1 MRTRTWLV
9 VAVAAVVFAGSVV
22 GLAVSAAGPPEPD
35 PSQASLSVNVYAV
48 PEVMTAVY
56 KAYGGQFSDRW
67 LARTVITNTGEVPVR
82 NFQITYKVPGY
93 CTTTSVEDYPII
105 LPGQTVRDY
114 CWPAFDSKKMAA
126 IASETPAE
134 VIVSYTY
141 DGLEHPRETSE
152 KFTFLGYND
161 FIHTYLPDADCLT
174 FADLHDNADMLAAFV
189 TARDPDVQKWAK
201 TIAGGFSTG
210 SDDGTMEALSRIYYT
225 LRDWPFEYVS
235 EPLTFWSREFA
246 QHIQFPSETI
256 ANEGGNCVDLSC
268 LFAAMLEAVGVKTY
282 LMLSQGHCQ
291 FAVVMPESGDII
303 PVEETLVGTEATLQD
318 AMDMAYQTYEEQMPE
333 GTYLFIDVEE
343 QWDEGMVP
351 SW

>member
-1 MRTRTWLV
+1 MSTRTWLV
-9 VAVAAVVFAGSVV
+9 IGVVAVVFAGSLV

-35 PSQASLSVNVYAV
+35 PSETSLSIDVYVV

-56 KAYGGQFSDRW
+56 KVYGGQFGNRW
-67 LARTVITNTGEVPVR
+67 LARTLITNTGDVPVE
-82 NFQITYKVPGY
+82 NFQITYRVPGY
-93 CTTTSVEDYPII
+93 CSKTSVEDYPII

-114 CWPAFDSKKMAA
+114 CWPAFDSKKMAD

-141 DGLEHPRETSE
+141 DGLENPRETSE
-152 KFTFLGYND
+152 KFTFLGHND
-161 FIHTYLPDADCLT
+161 FIHTYLSDADCLT
-174 FADLHDNADMLAAFV
+174 FADLHDNKDMLAAFV

-201 TIAGGFSTG
+201 TIAGGFSTS
-210 SDDGTMEALSRIYYT
+210 SDEGAMEALSRIYYT

-256 ANEGGNCVDLSC
+256 ANKGGNCVDLSC
-268 LFAAMLEAVGVKTY
+268 LFAALLEAVGVKTN
-282 LMLSQGHCQ
+282 LLLSQGHCQ
-291 FAVVMPESGDII
+291 FAVVLPDSGDII
-303 PVEETLVGTEATLQD
+303 PVEETLVGSEATLQD
-318 AMDMAYQTYEEQMPE
+318 AMDMAYQTYAEQTDA
-333 GTYLFIDVEE
+333 GTYIFIDVEDAWE
-343 QWDEGMVP
+343 EGMVP